1 MRKIVMTSL
10 FCERQRESDGQLYS
24 SANVTMLLAVPAV
37 TASSV
42 CTYWALKL
50 IFSAA
55 PALLAVIRLSTGK
68 LLASLIL
75 TPVPAAGAGAL
86 LLP

>member
-1 MRKIVMTSL
+1 
-10 FCERQRESDGQLYS
+10 
-24 SANVTMLLAVPAV
+24 MLSAVPAV
-37 TASSV
+37 TVASV

-50 IFSAA
+50 MASAV
-55 PALLAVIRLSTGK
+55 PALLPVTLFRIGK

-75 TPVPAAGAGAL
+75 TLVPSDTAAPG

>member
-1 MRKIVMTSL
+1 
-10 FCERQRESDGQLYS
+10 
-24 SANVTMLLAVPAV
+24 MLLAVPAPTV
-37 TASSV
+37 ASV

-50 IFSAA
+50 IASAV
-55 PALLAVIRLSTGK
+55 PALALVTLFRIGK

-75 TPVPAAGAGAL
+75 TLVPSGTAAPG